1 VIEQRAEQIVPAP
14 IGGVGDARDPSDNTF
29 VRLKLTPDDDADWVM
44 PGVPKHHFFPRVMS
58 LGMLG
63 VVAFGLIEGARAGYL
78 LYTDALVAPFVLSP
92 DSEQVTSSRLS
103 LAGLLGDRDGVAVRI
118 EILDNSMLV
127 DRESITQL
135 RQLRTAVTGGL
146 AYSGAVVSQNESA
159 AGVDRERISDQ
170 RTLLWQ
176 SVDNQRAY
184 VKELDRQMSA
194 GLVRRSDV
202 AREENELRR
211 LQLLELQNQR
221 DEVSAETRRH
231 EIELM
236 RQSLSTV
243 RRGANA
249 TAPDVLRYREQLLR
263 VELELMSLD
272 ADLRGK
278 LAELAAAKAQA
289 QRLDRLIAQIKSRP
303 LYRAIEEQQF
313 LAFVPYTQLDQVTP
327 DAALYECRLW
337 SAFDCVK
344 VGRVIEVLPG
354 EVVAQDPWG
363 SPARGRYAVMDLL
376 NARSANAKVLR
387 VRRQPQPKSSF
398 TSDSAALHAP
408 RPGS

>member
-1 VIEQRAEQIVPAP
+1 MIEQRAEQIVPAP
-14 IGGVGDARDPSDNTF
+14 IGGAADGSDPSDHTF
-29 VRLKLTPDDDADWVM
+29 TRLKLTPEDDADWVM
-44 PGVPKHHFFPRVMS
+44 PGVPKHYFLPRVMS

-63 VVAFGLIEGARAGYL
+63 VVAFCLIEGARAGYL
-78 LYTDALVAPFVLSP
+78 LYTDALVAPFVLSK

-103 LAGLLGDRDGVAVRI
+103 LAGLLGDRDNVAVRI
-118 EILDNSMLV
+118 DITENSMHV

-135 RQLRTAVTGGL
+135 RELRSAVSGGL

-159 AGVDRERISDQ
+159 AGTDRERISDQ

-184 VKELDRQMSA
+184 VKELERQMSA

-221 DEVSAETRRH
+221 EQVGAETRRH

-236 RQSLSTV
+236 RQSLSTA
-243 RRGANA
+243 RPAANA

-263 VELELMSLD
+263 IELELISLD

-278 LAELAAAKAQA
+278 LAELEAAKAQA
-289 QRLDRLIAQIKSRP
+289 QRLDRLIDQIKSRP
-303 LYRAIEEQQF
+303 VYRAIEEQQF

-344 VGRVIEVLPG
+344 VGRVLEVLPG

-363 SPARGRYAVMDLL
+363 SPARGQYAVMDLVYPR
-376 NARSANAKVLR
+376 AANAKVLR
-387 VRRQPQPKSSF
+387 VRRKSQPKSSF
-398 TSDSAALHAP
+398 ANDSPALLAP
-408 RPGS
+408 TPNS

>member
-1 VIEQRAEQIVPAP
+1 
-14 IGGVGDARDPSDNTF
+14 
-29 VRLKLTPDDDADWVM
+29 M
-44 PGVPKHHFFPRVMS
+44 PGVPKHYFLPRVLS

-63 VVAFGLIEGARAGYL
+63 AVAFGLIEAGRAGYL

-92 DSEQVTSSRLS
+92 DSEQVTASRLS
-103 LAGLLGDRDGVAVRI
+103 LAGLLGDRDAIAVRI
-118 EILDNSMLV
+118 EIIEDSMHV

-135 RQLRTAVTGGL
+135 RVLRGAVTGGL

-159 AGVDRERISDQ
+159 AGVDREHISDQ
-170 RTLLWQ
+170 QVLLGQ
-176 SVDNQRAY
+176 AVDNQRAY
-184 VKELDRQMSA
+184 VKDLERQMSA

-202 AREENELRR
+202 TREENELRR
-211 LQLLELQNQR
+211 LQVLELQTQR
-221 DEVSAETRRH
+221 EQVGAEARQH

-236 RQSLSTV
+236 RQSLATL
-243 RRGANA
+243 RPGAGA

-263 VELELMSLD
+263 LELELMNLE

-278 LAELAAAKAQA
+278 LAELQAAKAQA
-289 QRLDRLIAQIKSRP
+289 GRLDRLIAQIKSRP

-344 VGRVIEVLPG
+344 VGRVLDLLPG
-354 EVVAQDPWG
+354 EVAAQDPWG
-363 SPARGRYAVMDLL
+363 SPARGQYAVMELSSPR
-376 NARSANAKVLR
+376 AANAKVLR
-387 VRRQPQPKSSF
+387 VRRKSEPPN
-398 TSDSAALHAP
+398 SASTDESTALRAP
-408 RPGS
+408 TPGS